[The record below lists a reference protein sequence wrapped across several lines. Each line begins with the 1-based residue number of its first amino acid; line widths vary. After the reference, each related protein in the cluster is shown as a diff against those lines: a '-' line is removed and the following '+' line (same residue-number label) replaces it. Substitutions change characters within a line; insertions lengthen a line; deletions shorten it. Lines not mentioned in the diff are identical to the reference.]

1 METSKGDNR
10 MRYAYRIILIPEEKG
25 YTVYIPDFDIGTQGA
40 DIADAMYMARD
51 VISVT
56 GVTLED
62 IGKKIPVPG
71 EKEYSLKAGEMDT
84 YVDVDFMEYKKKHD
98 NRKVKKTL
106 TIPSWLNEAA
116 ENENINFSRTL
127 EEALLNKLSI

>member
-71 EKEYSLKAGEMDT
+71 EKEYSLKAGEMDM

-106 TIPSWLNEAA
+106 TIPSRLNEAA

>member
-1 METSKGDNR
+1 

-62 IGKKIPVPG
+62 IGKKIPAPG

>member
-10 MRYAYRIILIPEEKG
+10 MRYAYRIILKKKKKG

>member
-1 METSKGDNR
+1 
-10 MRYAYRIILIPEEKG
+10 
-25 YTVYIPDFDIGTQGA
+25 
-40 DIADAMYMARD
+40 
-51 VISVT
+51 
-56 GVTLED
+56 
-62 IGKKIPVPG
+62 
-71 EKEYSLKAGEMDT
+71 MDT

>member
-1 METSKGDNR
+1 

>member
-1 METSKGDNR
+1 M
-10 MRYAYRIILIPEEKG
+10 IPEEKG

-62 IGKKIPVPG
+62 IGKKIPAPG
-71 EKEYSLKAGEMDT
+71 EKEYS
-84 YVDVDFMEYKKKHD
+84 
-98 NRKVKKTL
+98 
-106 TIPSWLNEAA
+106 
-116 ENENINFSRTL
+116 
-127 EEALLNKLSI
+127 